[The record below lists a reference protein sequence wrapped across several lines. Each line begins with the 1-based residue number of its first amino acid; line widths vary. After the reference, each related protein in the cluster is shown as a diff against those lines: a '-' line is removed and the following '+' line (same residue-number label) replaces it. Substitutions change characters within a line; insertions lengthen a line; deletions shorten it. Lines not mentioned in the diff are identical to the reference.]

1 MYWTQKKHLYF
12 PMYLYFSAKFSF
24 KNTHYL
30 LSKFSYF
37 MSEISFCC
45 LYSVMFYR
53 TQLLHDITDMHIY
66 LQSEAIE
73 VILFCFLFY
82 SHRFTLLTTANELI
96 QKLYCLL

>member
-1 MYWTQKKHLYF
+1 MLKK
-12 PMYLYFSAKFSF
+12 
-24 KNTHYL
+24 
-30 LSKFSYF
+30 
-37 MSEISFCC
+37 SFCY

-53 TQLLHDITDMHIY
+53 TQLLHDIRDMYIS

-96 QKLYCLL
+96 Q